1 MLGSGLG
8 SAVSTDGADFHGR
21 AKPKAALPLKWN
33 YFVSFRQGCV
43 RPRES
48 GFLLGQEAADG
59 GSADPEPACD
69 LGFADA
75 LPV

>member
-33 YFVSFRQGCV
+33 YFTV
-43 RPRES
+43 RSKTRC
-48 GFLLGQEAADG
+48 Q
-59 GSADPEPACD
+59 
-69 LGFADA
+69 
-75 LPV
+75 